1 MWQFLF
7 KKEGQKKK
15 KIPKRKKKNQ
25 IKEPSQLVA
34 VLKLDTRI
42 DTQQGLDFMQFSNT
56 YLNTLVVTSVVHVSV
71 NNRIHT
77 VCKSCVNVNDLHT
90 SASKLLALCT
100 TIACIVLL
108 TLTQGHCKYLSNN
121 TYTALHKCFNK
132 VTQFNMLITSGKVFM
147 ASLYDDLARFGY
159 ILTRYENSPKKKKR
173 KKP

>member
-1 MWQFLF
+1 
-7 KKEGQKKK
+7 
-15 KIPKRKKKNQ
+15 
-25 IKEPSQLVA
+25 VA

-108 TLTQGHCKYLSNN
+108 TLTQGHCKYLSIN
-121 TYTALHKCFNK
+121 TYTALHKCFDK
-132 VTQFNMLITSGKVFM
+132 ATQFNMLIISGKVFM

-159 ILTRYENSPKKKKR
+159 ILTRYENSPKKKKE
-173 KKP
+173 KSHNPFIYFWLPCWNLS